1 MDVRTV
7 AVVGA
12 GIMGAGIAQAL
23 AMHGYRVQL
32 HDLTEDRLANALDRI
47 ENHRFGL
54 RRAVERGKLPTE
66 ELDGV
71 LDRIATTTDLAA
83 ACAGIDLAIEAV
95 PEDLAL
101 KMQVFRSMDES
112 APRHA
117 ILTSNAA
124 GLSITALAWATTR
137 PELVLG
143 WHWSQP
149 ASIMRLAELVIHPD
163 TSPDAIATVSE
174 VARACGKNPIAVNDQ
189 PETWGFVVN
198 RINAAV
204 RREARQIVDE
214 GVASEEQVDQLMKD
228 CFRWP
233 MGPFEMLKGEGFN

>member
-1 MDVRTV
+1 
-7 AVVGA
+7 
-12 GIMGAGIAQAL
+12 MGAGIAQSF
-23 AMHGYRVQL
+23 AMNGYRVHL
-32 HDLTEDRLANALDRI
+32 HDLTDDVLARALDRI

-54 RRAVERGKLPTE
+54 RRAVERGKLDAAA
-66 ELDGV
+66 LDGV

-83 ACAGIDLAIEAV
+83 ACANIDLAVEAV

-101 KMQVFRSMDES
+101 KMQVFRRMDEL
-112 APRHA
+112 APRRA

-124 GLSITALAWATTR
+124 GLSITALAYATTR

-149 ASIMRLAELVIHPD
+149 ASIMRMAELIVHPG
-163 TSPDAIATVSE
+163 TSSDALATVSE
-174 VARACGKNPIAVNDQ
+174 VARKCGKNPIAVNDQ
-189 PETWGFVVN
+189 PEIWGFVVN

-204 RREARQIVDE
+204 RSEARRIVDE
-214 GVASEEQVDQLMKD
+214 GVAGEDQVDQLMKD